1 MTNKTNTFFNIVVC
15 GVGGQGTVL
24 SSKLLTECALR
35 GGAFVRCAET
45 IGMAMRGGSVLGHVR
60 ILGQR
65 DLEQGDGVTVPF
77 SSESDSAVSS
87 LGENGTVTPSPCS
100 KSDSA
105 ASSLG
110 ENGTVTPSLC
120 SKSDSAVSSLGE
132 NGTVTPSLCSTE
144 CQSPL
149 VPVGKAQLLIGFEPV
164 ETLRAYRFCSTGAL
178 VVTATDPLMPP
189 AAAVQGLKYNGK
201 AQLAALELEAAEGRI
216 GRLELVN
223 NSDVMDKLG
232 FDKALNVVLLGAA
245 LGILAE
251 SNSPYASLL
260 SYEAMQGVI
269 ETSVKP
275 QFVEFNL
282 RALEL
287 GYQLQT

>member
-1 MTNKTNTFFNIVVC
+1 
-15 GVGGQGTVL
+15 
-24 SSKLLTECALR
+24 
-35 GGAFVRCAET
+35 
-45 IGMAMRGGSVLGHVR
+45 
-60 ILGQR
+60 
-65 DLEQGDGVTVPF
+65 
-77 SSESDSAVSS
+77 
-87 LGENGTVTPSPCS
+87 
-100 KSDSA
+100 
-105 ASSLG
+105 
-110 ENGTVTPSLC
+110 
-120 SKSDSAVSSLGE
+120 
-132 NGTVTPSLCSTE
+132 
-144 CQSPL
+144 
-149 VPVGKAQLLIGFEPV
+149 VGKAQLLIGFEPV

-282 RALEL
+282 KALEL